1 MINGKRV
8 LAVLFII
15 LNLASFVPSIYRSCV
30 KVSKLRNELA
40 ELKQTE
46 ENIKEQIENYNREI
60 ESLKDINNREKI
72 VRNKLQMVKSG
83 EIIYRVAE

>member
-15 LNLASFVPSIYRSCV
+15 LNLASFAPSIYRSCV

-46 ENIKEQIENYNREI
+46 ENIREQIENYNQEI